1 MISRQTSGSEILTDS
16 ETCVTGYSAILPGAD
31 GLDAVW
37 QVLSEGRCTI
47 SDMPEDRWS
56 AARWLSPEPGLAGH
70 SYTRRAG
77 IVAGAF
83 DFDAGCFGITPREA
97 EQMDPQQRLLIEVT
111 ARAFDHAGID
121 PAAVEP
127 ERVGVFI
134 GAASLDHSTTM
145 LQDPQMAGPQYML
158 GNTGSIM
165 ANRIS
170 HQWNLQGPSYIVDTA
185 CSSGLFAL
193 DHARRAIGSGQ
204 IDMAIVGAVN
214 LLMSPMPFVGFSQAG
229 MLSPQGLCRAFAKG
243 ADGYVRSE
251 GAVAFVLE
259 RLDSAQA
266 AGRRVRSV
274 LVATSVN
281 AAGRTPGIALPSA
294 DRQAALIEAAL
305 TEGGYDPE
313 ALAFVE
319 AHGTGTAVG
328 DPREADAI
336 GRVYGRRRA
345 LPLPIGSAKSN
356 FGHLEPASGL
366 VGLLKAQLALERQ
379 TIPATLHC
387 DEPNPD
393 IDFAGLNLDVAR
405 SARALPA
412 ADRPWLAAVNS
423 FGFGGANAHA
433 VIRQPRPDENVPV
446 AAAGELPPALLL
458 SAANETTLADLAR
471 SWLTLAETAPADLGA
486 RIATAN
492 WRRARHR
499 HRLCLAAGRADA
511 LAQGLADWLE
521 DPRQA
526 APGATAETALRDA
539 PVAFVYAG
547 NGAMWAGAARTLIE
561 RDPTFRTAFN
571 DIAHAFAGEGIAGLA
586 EALADPDL
594 EARLGEAE
602 LAQPLT
608 FAIQVALT
616 EALAEAGLR
625 PDAVLGH
632 SMGEVAAAIAAG
644 RIAREDGIRII
655 AQRSRAFEPLRGK
668 GGMAAFAGSRAQI
681 EALIATERIAAE
693 ISAENAPD
701 SVTVSGSDDALK
713 ALTRIARAHRIAG
726 RILPI
731 PYPYHSAAVETL
743 RPALTR
749 GLARIAPRDGSVPFY
764 SGWDGSRYEAPLDG
778 VYWWRNARL
787 PVAFRAGVQ
796 AMAEDGI
803 RVFVEISPRTV
814 LRSYLRDTLAEL
826 DCETRVL
833 ESLDSARAEARDAGT
848 IARAALAAGGATDR
862 ARILGPEQPVADG
875 LPDYPFDRQTYR
887 LDSPVATDIFHRRP
901 QHPFLGTR
909 LRPDSAEWQ
918 GEIALARTPWLGDH
932 RVGGR
937 VLLPATAMVEM
948 FAHAG
953 CEILKTEEI
962 ELRDV
967 EFLRPLELPEKGIV
981 EVRLVHEP
989 TARRMRIEAGG
1000 PRGWT
1005 PVAVA
1010 RLFSATAARPAPVTA
1025 PEAMGEAEP
1034 LYAGLR
1040 AAGLDYGPDFAR
1052 VTVLDRD
1059 GTAVRTTLA
1068 PRDGTEGF
1076 RFDPAVADAGLHGA
1090 VLLFG
1095 GRDGDDRLRVP
1106 ARIAKVRLC
1115 GRGRIVCARLTAAGG
1130 WDESLAFDTVLAD
1143 ATGTA
1148 LLSFEGMRLRP
1159 LPAGTATPHDF
1170 WDERLVPLAGDG
1182 AATALRAA
1190 KALCGTTETASDA
1203 DVLRAALGSRLAW
1216 DLLAEGAA
1224 PSDPRQEAAR
1234 RWMVAA
1240 GHDRSRD
1247 VRAPDLPSDCPWPT
1261 ADALLTMLPE
1271 VAPGASA
1278 ELKSALAA
1286 AAGEDRPADPLPQAA
1301 RTLDTLLDSA
1311 APLGRIALAGLP
1323 DLGLVAAA
1331 LRAAGHV
1338 TVLAEDKDALDRL
1351 RARLDTGLPLRFLAL
1366 TEAGAA
1372 DAVDLVLGCC
1382 LSQGFA
1388 QRESAGRLAALVAP
1402 GGALI
1407 AAEEAPDLFA
1417 LMTRRHRDADALD
1430 RLEHALHAAGLDT
1443 ASAPASGSEALRLI
1457 RATRPARRAAPR
1469 PELRITGSGPL
1480 AEALRALPQGS
1491 EAAVALHC
1499 AVPEEDDPLGAARI
1513 FRALPNTDG
1522 TLWIAVAETGR
1533 WEELTGWRRVVAN
1546 ETGRDIRLICAAPGV
1561 EAERIAALA
1570 ATSPETEIR
1579 LTATGAAAPRVV
1591 PVRPLSAETGPRRLV
1606 ADRRGVALD
1615 GLVWQTPPARALQP
1629 SEIEIEA
1636 VASGLNFRDVMWAQG
1651 LLPPEALEAGFSGPC
1666 LGMECAGT
1674 VLRAGI
1680 QAGLKPGDRVIA
1692 MAPHAMASRV
1702 ITRAEA
1708 AMPLP
1713 DTVDPEAAAGL
1724 PVVFVTADYALTEV
1738 ARLAPGETVLVH
1750 GGAGGVG
1757 LAALQVARR
1766 LGARVFA
1773 TAGSPAKRRL
1783 VAAMGAEAVFDS
1795 RSLGFEDEVMAATG
1809 GRGVDVV
1816 LNSLAGEAMERS
1828 LACLAPF
1835 GRFVELGK
1843 RDLYEN
1849 NTIALHAMRNNIGF
1863 HAVDADQLL
1872 LHRPDAARRTLARLR
1887 DAFAEGVYQPLPVTA
1902 YPAEDVAEAIRS
1914 MQRAAH
1920 VGKIVL
1926 RAPQEHGAPRPAA
1939 APIRGGWLVVG
1950 GTRGF
1955 GLETARWLAAQGAEH
1970 LWLMSKSGTVAPG
1983 TLDGLG
1989 TAAEALAC
1997 DVADATA
2004 LDAALT
2010 RIRSAEVPLRGVVHA
2025 AAIFDDAPLA
2035 DLDEARLSAVL
2046 TPKLVGGQALDRL
2059 TRTDAL
2065 DHFWVF
2071 SSIAARFGNPA
2082 QAPYV
2087 AANRGLEGLARARRE
2102 AGLPGLAIA
2111 WGPIADAGYL
2121 ARETGLR
2128 EALAR
2133 RLPPMTTA
2141 AALHRLGRALA
2152 AGACG
2157 PTLTVAPMDWSR
2169 MAGTLPVLDTPLFDL
2184 IDIRASASGPG
2195 LFDLDELLRS
2205 KGPKEARKVL
2215 TRLLVEE
2222 AAQLMRAAPGDIDPR
2237 QPLELMGFDS
2247 LMAIN
2252 LRMAVEE
2259 RLGANV
2265 PVMSIDDGLTLAGL
2279 VNRII
2284 EAGGAPG
2291 AEAGDA
2297 MVEEMA
2303 RRHLADGTLGEDRLE
2318 QIRTLS
2324 QGRTG
2329 GR

>member
-1 MISRQTSGSEILTDS
+1 M
-16 ETCVTGYSAILPGAD
+16 TGYSAILPGAD

-37 QVLSEGRCTI
+37 EILRDGRCTI
-47 SDMPEDRWS
+47 SEMPEDRWN
-56 AARWLSPEPGLAGH
+56 ALRWLSPEPGLAGH

-121 PAAVEP
+121 PATVAP
-127 ERVGVFI
+127 DRVGVFV
-134 GAASLDHSTTM
+134 GASSLDHSTVM
-145 LQDPQMAGPQYML
+145 LQDPEMAGPQYML
-158 GNTGSIM
+158 GNTGSIL
-165 ANRIS
+165 ANRIA
-170 HQWNLQGPSYIVDTA
+170 HLWNLQGPSYIVDTA

-193 DHARRAIGSGQ
+193 DHARRAIASGQ

-214 LLMSPMPFVGFSQAG
+214 LLLSPMPFVGFSQAG

-274 LVATSVN
+274 LVSTAVN
-281 AAGRTPGIALPSA
+281 SAGRTPGIALPSA

-313 ALAFVE
+313 TLAFVE

-379 TIPATLHC
+379 MIPATLHC
-387 DEPNPD
+387 DEPNPE

-412 ADRPWLAAVNS
+412 ADRPWLAAINS

-433 VIRQPRPDENVPV
+433 VIRQPRPDENVP
-446 AAAGELPPALLL
+446 AATGELPSALLL
-458 SAANETTLADLAR
+458 SAASENALAELAR
-471 SWLTLAETAPADLGA
+471 SWRTLAEAAPADLGA

-499 HRLCLAAGRADA
+499 HRLCLAAGHAEE

-521 DPRQA
+521 EPRQA
-526 APGATAETALRDA
+526 PPGAVAETALRDA

-547 NGAMWAGAARTLIE
+547 NGAMWAGAARVLIE
-561 RDPTFRTAFN
+561 RDSTFRAAFG
-571 DIAHAFAGEGIAGLA
+571 DIADAFAEEGIAGLT
-586 EALADPDL
+586 EALSDPGL

-602 LAQPLT
+602 VAQPLT

-616 EALAEAGLR
+616 EALACAGLR
-625 PDAVLGH
+625 PGAVLGH

-644 RIAREDGIRII
+644 RIDRQDGIRII

-668 GGMAAFAGSRAQI
+668 GGMAAFAASREQI
-681 EALIATERIAAE
+681 EALIKAEELAAE

-701 SVTVSGSDDALK
+701 SVTVSAGDDALK
-713 ALTRIARAHRIAG
+713 ALIRIARKQRIAG

-731 PYPYHSAAVETL
+731 SYPYHSAAVETL

-749 GLARIAPRDGSVPFY
+749 GLARIAPRDGDVPFY
-764 SGWDGSRYEAPLDG
+764 SGWDGTRYDAPLDG

-796 AMAEDGI
+796 AMADDGI
-803 RVFVEISPRTV
+803 RVFLEISPRTV
-814 LRSYLRDTLAEL
+814 LRNYLRDTLAEL

-848 IARAALAAGGATDR
+848 IARAVLAAGGAGDR

-901 QHPFLGTR
+901 QHPFLGAR
-909 LRPDSAEWQ
+909 LRPDSSEWQ
-918 GEIALARTPWLGDH
+918 GEIALTRSPWLGDH

-953 CEILKTEEI
+953 CEILKAGEI

-967 EFLRPLELPEKGIV
+967 EFLRPLELPEKGVVPI
-981 EVRLVHEP
+981 RLVHEP
-989 TARRMRIEAGG
+989 TSRRMRIEAGG
-1000 PRGWT
+1000 ARNWT

-1010 RLFSATAARPAPVTA
+1010 RLFSATATRPAPVTA

-1040 AAGLDYGPDFAR
+1040 ATGLDYGPDFAR

-1059 GTAVRTTLA
+1059 GTAVRTALA
-1068 PRDGTEGF
+1068 PRDGSDGF
-1076 RFDPAVADAGLHGA
+1076 RFDPALADAGLHGA

-1095 GRDGDDRLRVP
+1095 DRDGGGRLRVP

-1148 LLSFEGMRLRP
+1148 LLSFEGIRLRP
-1159 LPAGTATPHDF
+1159 LPAGAAAPHDF
-1170 WDERLVPLAGDG
+1170 WDERLVPLPGDG
-1182 AATALRAA
+1182 AATALQAA
-1190 KALCGTTETASDA
+1190 KALCGTAGSASDA

-1216 DLLAEGAA
+1216 NLLAGGTA
-1224 PSDPRQEAAR
+1224 PSDPREKAAR
-1234 RWMVAA
+1234 QWMVAA
-1240 GHDRSRD
+1240 GHGQNRD
-1247 VRAPDLPSDCPWPT
+1247 GRPPYLPTDCPWPA
-1261 ADALLTMLPE
+1261 ADELLTMWPE
-1271 VAPGASA
+1271 VAPTASA

-1301 RTLDTLLDSA
+1301 RTLETLLEDA
-1311 APLGRIALAGLP
+1311 APLGRIALTGAL

-1331 LRAAGHV
+1331 LRAGGHV
-1338 TVLAEDKDALDRL
+1338 TVLAEDGQALDRL
-1351 RARLDTGLPLRFLAL
+1351 RARLDTRLPLRFRAL
-1366 TEAGAA
+1366 TETGEA
-1372 DAVDLVLGCC
+1372 DAADLVLGCC

-1407 AAEEAPDLFA
+1407 AAEETPDIFA
-1417 LMTRRHRDADALD
+1417 LMTRRHRDADALG

-1443 ASAPASGSEALRLI
+1443 ASAPAQGSEALRLI

-1469 PELRITGSGPL
+1469 PELRISGSGPL

-1491 EAAVALHC
+1491 EAVVALHC
-1499 AVPEEDDPLGAARI
+1499 AAPDEDDPLAAARL
-1513 FRALPNTDG
+1513 FRALPETDG
-1522 TLWIAVAETGR
+1522 TLWLAVAGTGR

-1561 EAERIAALA
+1561 GADRIAALA

-1591 PVRPLSAETGPRRLV
+1591 PLRPLSSETGPRRLV
-1606 ADRRGVALD
+1606 AGRRGVALD
-1615 GLVWQTPPARALQP
+1615 GLTWQTPPARALQP
-1629 SEIEIEA
+1629 TEIEIEA

-1674 VLRAGI
+1674 VLRAGV

-1713 DTVDPEAAAGL
+1713 ETVDPEAAAGL

-1795 RSLGFEDEVMAATG
+1795 RSLGFEDAVMAATG

-1835 GRFVELGK
+1835 GRFIELGK

-1849 NTIALHAMRNNIGF
+1849 NTIALHAMRNNIAF

-1887 DAFAEGVYQPLPVTA
+1887 DAFAEGVYQPLPVTV

-1926 RAPQEHGAPRPAA
+1926 RAPQEHGAARPAA

-1955 GLETARWLAAQGAEH
+1955 GLETARWLATQGAEH

-1989 TAAEALAC
+1989 VPAGALAC
-1997 DVADATA
+1997 DVTDADALEEA
-2004 LDAALT
+2004 LAQIRAA
-2010 RIRSAEVPLRGVVHA
+2010 EQPLRGVVHA
-2025 AAIFDDAPLA
+2025 AAIFDDALMA

-2046 TPKLVGGQALDRL
+2046 MPKLIGGQRLDQL
-2059 TRTDAL
+2059 TRDDAL

-2087 AANRGLEGLARARRE
+2087 AANRALEGLARTRRE

-2121 ARETGLR
+2121 ARETALR

-2141 AALHRLGRALA
+2141 AALDRLGRALA
-2152 AGACG
+2152 VGACG
-2157 PTLTVAPMDWSR
+2157 PTLTVAPMEWSR
-2169 MAGTLPVLDTPLFDL
+2169 MAGTLPVLDTPLFEL
-2184 IDIRASASGPG
+2184 IDIRASATGPG

-2252 LRMAVEE
+2252 LRMAIEE
-2259 RLGANV
+2259 RLGAQV
-2265 PVMSIDDGLTLAGL
+2265 PVMSIDEGLTLAGL

-2284 EAGGAPG
+2284 ETGGAPG
-2291 AEAGDA
+2291 TAPGTAAGDTV
-2297 MVEEMA
+2297 VEEMA
-2303 RRHLADGTLGEDRLE
+2303 RRHLAEGTLGEEHLE
-2318 QIRTLS
+2318 QIRTLA
-2324 QGRTG
+2324 QHGTG

>member
-1 MISRQTSGSEILTDS
+1 MISRHSIGSEIADDRVS
-16 ETCVTGYSAILPGAD
+16 CVTGYSAILPGAD
-31 GLDAVW
+31 GIDAVW
-37 QVLSEGRCTI
+37 RVLSEGRCTI

-56 AARWLSPEPGLAGH
+56 KARWMSPEPGLAGH
-70 SYTRRAG
+70 SYSQRAG
-77 IVAGAF
+77 IVATAF

-97 EQMDPQQRLLIEVT
+97 EQMDPQQRLLLEVT

-121 PAAVEP
+121 PAAVAP

-145 LQDPQMAGPQYML
+145 LQDPDMAGPQYML

-170 HQWNLQGPSYIVDTA
+170 HLWNLQGPSYIVDTA

-193 DHARRAIGSGQ
+193 DQARRAIASGQ
-204 IDMAIVGAVN
+204 IDTAIVGGVN
-214 LLMSPMPFVGFSQAG
+214 LLLSPMPFVGFSQAG

-259 RLDSAQA
+259 RLTTAQA

-274 LVATSVN
+274 LVATAVN
-281 AAGRTPGIALPSA
+281 SAGRTPGIALPSA

-305 TEGGYDPE
+305 AEAGYDPD

-366 VGLLKAQLALERQ
+366 VGLLKAQMALDRQ

-387 DEPNPD
+387 DEPNPE

-405 SARALPA
+405 SARALPPA
-412 ADRPWLAAVNS
+412 GRPWLAAVNS

-433 VIRQPRPDENVPV
+433 VIRQPRPEENAPDAE
-446 AAAGELPPALLL
+446 AARLPPALLL
-458 SAANETTLADLAR
+458 SAASEAALTELAR
-471 SWLTLAETAPADLGA
+471 SWHALAEAAPADLGA

-499 HRLCLAAGRADA
+499 HRLCLPAASADA
-511 LAQGLADWLE
+511 LADGLGAWLG
-521 DPRQA
+521 DARRA
-526 APGATAETALRDA
+526 APGASAETTLRDA
-539 PVAFVYAG
+539 PLAFVYAG
-547 NGAMWAGAARTLIE
+547 NGAMWPGAARTLME
-561 RDPTFRTAFN
+561 TDATFRTVFSE
-571 DIAHAFAGEGIAGLA
+571 IAADFAALGIPGLA
-586 EALADPDL
+586 DRLADPDL

-602 LAQPLT
+602 VAQPLT

-625 PDAVLGH
+625 PGAVLGH

-644 RIAREDGIRII
+644 RIARDDGLRII
-655 AQRSRAFEPLRGK
+655 AHRSRAFEPLRGK
-668 GGMAAFAGSRAQI
+668 GGMAAFAGPRDRI
-681 EALIATERIAAE
+681 EALIADHGLAAE
-693 ISAENAPD
+693 VSAENAPE
-701 SVTVSGSDDALK
+701 SITVSGTGDALK
-713 ALTRIARAHRIAG
+713 ALARIARSHRIAG

-731 PYPYHSAAVETL
+731 SYPYHSAAVETL

-749 GLARIAPRDGSVPFY
+749 GLARIAPRDGTVPFY
-764 SGWDGSRYEAPLDG
+764 SGWDGTRYDAPLDG

-787 PVAFRAGVQ
+787 PVAFREGVR

-803 RVFVEISPRTV
+803 RVFLEISPRTV
-814 LRSYLRDTLAEL
+814 LRTYLRDTLAEL

-833 ESLDSARAEARDAGT
+833 ESLDSARSEERNAGS
-848 IARAALAAGGATDR
+848 IARAALAAGGAVDR
-862 ARILGPEQPVADG
+862 ARVLGPERPVADG

-887 LDSPVATDIFHRRP
+887 LDSPVAADIFHRRP
-901 QHPFLGTR
+901 QHPLLGAR
-909 LRPDSAEWQ
+909 LRPDSAEWE
-918 GEIALARTPWLGDH
+918 GEIALTRIPWLADH

-953 CEILKTEEI
+953 CEILKSDEI

-967 EFLRPLELPEKGIV
+967 EFLRPLELPEKGAV
-981 EVRLVHEP
+981 PVRLVHEP
-989 TARRMRIEAGG
+989 TARRLRIEAGG
-1000 PRGWT
+1000 PRAWA

-1010 RLFSATAARPAPVTA
+1010 RLFAATGTRPAPVTA
-1025 PEAMGEAEP
+1025 PEAMGAAGP
-1034 LYAGLR
+1034 LYDGLR
-1040 AAGLDYGPDFAR
+1040 AAGLDYGPAFAR

-1059 GTAVRTTLA
+1059 GPAVRTALA
-1068 PRDGTEGF
+1068 PRDATRGF
-1076 RFDPAVADAGLHGA
+1076 RFDPALADAGLHGA
-1090 VLLFG
+1090 VLLLE
-1095 GRDGDDRLRVP
+1095 GRDARLRVP
-1106 ARIAKVRLC
+1106 ARIAKVRVC
-1115 GRGRIVCARLTAAGG
+1115 GPGQIICARLSRAGG
-1130 WDESLAFDTVLAD
+1130 WDESLAFDMVLAD

-1148 LLSFEGMRLRP
+1148 LLAFEGLRLRP
-1159 LPAGTATPHDF
+1159 LPTGAAEPHPY
-1170 WDERLVPLAGDG
+1170 WDERLVPLAGGG
-1182 AATALRAA
+1182 AAGIAA
-1190 KALCGTTETASDA
+1190 AAEAACRPDQPPSDA

-1216 DLLAEGAA
+1216 DRVATGADPADPRHDMARHWLASTGHGEGA
-1224 PSDPRQEAAR
+1224 RQLSA
-1234 RWMVAA
+1234 
-1240 GHDRSRD
+1240 
-1247 VRAPDLPSDCPWPT
+1247 DCPWPPT
-1261 ADALLTMLPE
+1261 DALLAMLPE

-1286 AAGEDRPADPLPQAA
+1286 AADEERPADPLPLAA
-1301 RTLDTLLDSA
+1301 RTLETLLDGT
-1311 APLGRIALAGLP
+1311 APLGRIALAGAL

-1331 LRAAGHV
+1331 LRAGAHV
-1338 TVLAEDKDALDRL
+1338 TVLAEDGDALDRL
-1351 RARLDTGLPLRFLAL
+1351 RARLDTRLPLRFLAL
-1366 TEAGAA
+1366 TEARAA
-1372 DAVDLVLGCC
+1372 DAADLVLGCC
-1382 LSQGFA
+1382 LAQSLS
-1388 QRESAGRLAALVAP
+1388 QRESAGRLAAMVAP
-1402 GGALI
+1402 GGSLI
-1407 AAEEAPDLFA
+1407 ATEEAPDLFA
-1417 LMTRRHRDADALD
+1417 LMTLRHRDADALD
-1430 RLEHALHAAGLDT
+1430 RLERAFHAAGLDT
-1443 ASAPASGSEALRLI
+1443 ASGTAQGSEALRLI
-1457 RATRPARRAAPR
+1457 RATRPAARAEAR
-1469 PELRITGSGPL
+1469 PALALTGTGPL
-1480 AEALRALPQGS
+1480 AKALAALPPGS
-1491 EAAVALHC
+1491 DAPVALHC
-1499 AVPEEDDPLGAARI
+1499 TAIDGDDPLAAARI
-1513 FRALPNTDG
+1513 FRDLPETDG
-1522 TLWIAVAETGR
+1522 PLWIAVGGTDR

-1546 ETGRDIRLICAAPGV
+1546 ETGRDIRLICADSDIAP
-1561 EAERIAALA
+1561 ERIAALA
-1570 ATSPETEIR
+1570 ATSPEAEIR

-1591 PVRPLSAETGPRRLV
+1591 PVKPLAPEAGPRRLV
-1606 ADRRGVALD
+1606 AERRGVALD
-1615 GLVWQTPPARALQP
+1615 GLVWANLPDRPLQP
-1629 SEIEIEA
+1629 TEVEIEA

-1651 LLPPEALEAGFSGPC
+1651 VLPPEALEAGFSGPC
-1666 LGMECAGT
+1666 LGMECAGVVT
-1674 VLRAGI
+1674 RAGAR
-1680 QAGLKPGDRVIA
+1680 AGLSPGDRVIA
-1692 MAPHAMASRV
+1692 MAPHAMANRV

-1708 AMPLP
+1708 VMPLP
-1713 DTVDPEAAAGL
+1713 ETVDLETAAGL

-1783 VAAMGAEAVFDS
+1783 VTAMGAEAVFDS
-1795 RSLGFEDEVMAATG
+1795 RSPGFEDAVMAATG

-1828 LACLAPF
+1828 LACLVPF

-1849 NTIALHAMRNNIGF
+1849 NVIALHAMRNNIGF

-1872 LHRPDAARRTLARLR
+1872 LHRPDAARRTLERLR
-1887 DAFAEGVYQPLPVTA
+1887 EAFAEGVYQPLPVTA
-1902 YPAEDVAEAIRS
+1902 YPAEDVAEAIRT

-1926 RAPQEHGAPRPAA
+1926 CAPKDRGPARPAA

-1955 GLETARWLAAQGAEH
+1955 GLETGRWLAAQGAEH
-1970 LWLMSKSGTVAPG
+1970 LWLMSRSGAVAPE
-1983 TLDGLG
+1983 TLEGLG
-1989 TAAEALAC
+1989 VPAEALAC
-1997 DVADATA
+1997 DATDTAA
-2004 LDAALT
+2004 LDAALAQ
-2010 RIRSAEVPLRGVVHA
+2010 IRTAEVPLRGVVHA
-2025 AAIFDDAPLA
+2025 AAIFDDALLA
-2035 DLDEARLSAVL
+2035 DLDETRLAAVL
-2046 TPKLVGGQALDRL
+2046 RPKLVGGQILDRL
-2059 TRTDAL
+2059 TRGDAL

-2087 AANRGLEGLARARRE
+2087 AANRGLEGLARARHE

-2128 EALAR
+2128 ETLAK
-2133 RLPPMTTA
+2133 RLPPMTTE
-2141 AALHRLGRALA
+2141 AALRRLRQVLA
-2152 AGACG
+2152 AGASG

-2169 MAGTLPVLDTPLFDL
+2169 MAGTLPVLGSPLFDL
-2184 IDIRASASGPG
+2184 IDIRASAAGPG
-2195 LFDLDELLRS
+2195 SFDLAALLQA

-2252 LRMAVEE
+2252 LRMAAEE
-2259 RLGANV
+2259 RLGVTV
-2265 PVMSIDDGLTLAGL
+2265 PVMSIDEGLTLTGL

-2284 EAGGAPG
+2284 EASGAPE
-2291 AEAGDA
+2291 AEDA
-2297 MVEEMA
+2297 VVEEMA
-2303 RRHLADGTLGEDRLE
+2303 RRHLADGTLDKSQLDE
-2318 QIRTLS
+2318 IRKLA
-2324 QGRTG
+2324 QGSAG